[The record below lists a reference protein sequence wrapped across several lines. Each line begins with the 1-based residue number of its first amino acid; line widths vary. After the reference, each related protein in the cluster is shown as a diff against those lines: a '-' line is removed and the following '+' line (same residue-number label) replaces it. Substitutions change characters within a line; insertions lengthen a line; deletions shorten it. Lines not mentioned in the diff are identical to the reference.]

1 MIFQTARFRRR
12 KSWKW
17 RKDSK
22 RMQSDS
28 ATSKTVSG
36 NRHVS
41 NQRHQISISYGCIV
55 RKRVPVQNYRYI
67 RDSHSI
73 QVSVLLKT
81 LVHRIK
87 ALYLRF
93 SMTITHNRKLML
105 FIGHSTQ
112 EEMVLVYQ
120 VYCVV
125 PDLPH
130 KVILNQYF
138 LRMDQME
145 GKGRCQMI
153 RLPQAQMQ
161 EPCPGQ
167 KTALYYSLILKEA
180 GNLALISCQV
190 ILNQLSLQY
199 SATMN
204 SIQHPPIPQGKSL
217 FGRSLREIRR
227 HIKISYGA

>member
-1 MIFQTARFRRR
+1 
-12 KSWKW
+12 
-17 RKDSK
+17 
-22 RMQSDS
+22 
-28 ATSKTVSG
+28 
-36 NRHVS
+36 
-41 NQRHQISISYGCIV
+41 
-55 RKRVPVQNYRYI
+55 
-67 RDSHSI
+67 
-73 QVSVLLKT
+73 
-81 LVHRIK
+81 
-87 ALYLRF
+87 
-93 SMTITHNRKLML
+93 ML

-130 KVILNQYF
+130 KVSLNQYF

-145 GKGRCQMI
+145 GKGRCQTI

-161 EPCPGQ
+161 EPFPGQ

-204 SIQHPPIPQGKSL
+204 SI
-217 FGRSLREIRR
+217 
-227 HIKISYGA
+227 